1 VSEQES
7 LLRLPGVL
15 KRTSMSRSGV
25 YAGMMADT
33 FPRAIKRR
41 STPLWLESEVDA
53 WIARQVETLPRMGRS
68 VGRNRKSVLSI

>member
-25 YAGMMADT
+25 YAGMMAHT